1 MLHEQLSFIPNE
13 EINSTTD
20 FVREE
25 EPSTIGTYKVNAVD
39 AMVAVYTIFDPV
51 TRKIYVGISRTPDK
65 RIFDHQ
71 KGSQTSEE
79 FVNVCQTRWDSL
91 VTKVYTKFRDENYS
105 PSSTNSLSR
114 IIESFAINYF
124 DSIENGF
131 NVNLDHHHDFNDTE
145 FWEGILPEDLLDL
158 YRYSDHDVLNE
169 RSLRNIRSQNAY
181 HPSNT
186 KVRNKDF
193 KDWAID
199 YLIELQRKDV
209 KVQKMAYRLLNIRRE
224 NLYKFINKRSYAHL
238 SASKTYQLIRA
249 IETELNIIPSEYP
262 YFDEEEVDESKERL
276 SEA

>member
-1 MLHEQLSFIPNE
+1 MLHEQLSFIPTE
-13 EINSTTD
+13 EIKNTK
-20 FVREE
+20 VCIKEE
-25 EPSTIGTYKVNAVD
+25 DLTIGTYKVSAVD
-39 AMVAVYTIFDPV
+39 AMVAVYTIYDPV
-51 TRKIYVGISRTPDK
+51 TRKIYVGISKTPDK
-65 RIFDHQ
+65 RLVEHQ
-71 KGSQTSEE
+71 RGSQTGDE
-79 FVNVCQTRWDSL
+79 FYNVCQTRWDIL

-105 PSSTNSLSR
+105 PASTNCLAR
-114 IIESFAINYF
+114 VVESFAINYF

-131 NVNLDHHHDFNDTE
+131 NTTLDHHHDFNDTE
-145 FWEGILPEDLLDL
+145 FWEDILPEDLLAL
-158 YRYSDHDVLNE
+158 YRYCDHDILNE

-181 HPSNT
+181 HPTNT
-186 KVRNKDF
+186 RIRNKDF

-238 SASKTYQLIRA
+238 SAAKTYQLIRA

-262 YFDEEEVDESKERL
+262 YFDEEETEENKERW